1 MDYLSTT
8 VGLDCF
14 ELVMR
19 IFLIWMCSI
28 QMVGLCIDTSFSC
41 IRLETQWI
49 LFLNAMADDRFIC
62 KNEEN
67 EESMF
72 GSHHIFHIG
81 NFYLISLF

>member
-8 VGLDCF
+8 VGSDCF
-14 ELVMR
+14 ELEMI

-49 LFLNAMADDRFIC
+49 LFLNAMEDDRFIC

-72 GSHHIFHIG
+72 G
-81 NFYLISLF
+81 

>member
-8 VGLDCF
+8 VGLDYF

-19 IFLIWMCSI
+19 IFLFWMCSI
-28 QMVGLCIDTSFSC
+28 RMVGLCIDTSFSC
-41 IRLETQWI
+41 IRPETQWI
-49 LFLNAMADDRFIC
+49 LFSNAMADGRFIC

-72 GSHHIFHIG
+72 G
-81 NFYLISLF
+81 